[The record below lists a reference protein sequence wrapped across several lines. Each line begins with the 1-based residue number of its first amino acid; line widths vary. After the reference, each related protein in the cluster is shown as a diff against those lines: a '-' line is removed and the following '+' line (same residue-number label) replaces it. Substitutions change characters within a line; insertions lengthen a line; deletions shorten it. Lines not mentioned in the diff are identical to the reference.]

1 MGIWKRWI
9 FKKEEFQSLNI
20 VKSQHFSGSKI
31 LEKNGI
37 SISRELG
44 YDLYLKVGDKLSLVF
59 SSFEETL
66 IGSLPKQKT
75 FKIISFYNTGF
86 DDFDKNIVFK
96 NIEDLEK
103 QPAYKRRGVE
113 IDSTEK
119 AISKSKTSLT
129 KDDDDDIQPKS
140 SNSFLHDNVD

>member
-1 MGIWKRWI
+1 MNRFNYK
-9 FKKEEFQSLNI
+9 
-20 VKSQHFSGSKI
+20 FSDQAK
-31 LEKNGI
+31 
-37 SISRELG
+37 
-44 YDLYLKVGDKLSLVF
+44 
-59 SSFEETL
+59 
-66 IGSLPKQKT
+66 
-75 FKIISFYNTGF
+75 
-86 DDFDKNIVFK
+86 K

-140 SNSFLHDNVD
+140 SNSFCMIMLINA

>member
-1 MGIWKRWI
+1 MKSVQTKEVINEIPIESEEISPLSFTIEELKKRADERRLRMNR
-9 FKKEEFQSLNI
+9 FNYKFTDQAK
-20 VKSQHFSGSKI
+20 
-31 LEKNGI
+31 
-37 SISRELG
+37 
-44 YDLYLKVGDKLSLVF
+44 
-59 SSFEETL
+59 
-66 IGSLPKQKT
+66 
-75 FKIISFYNTGF
+75 
-86 DDFDKNIVFK
+86 K